1 MLRAERAEFEG
12 AYLDFTSKFSK
23 LLSKSNSTGGKKR
36 ELTGSNSTQFLKAN
50 QATRID
56 TSSEIEN
63 LLSKIAQKDQ
73 EIQELKAANVEL
85 TEQLEKRYYETEHL
99 KRQLN
104 DTIDQKECMI
114 QDLQCMMK
122 EYESQMRDYHV
133 YQCKI
138 DDTQSEIV
146 KLMDRLQ
153 ESEAQNSE
161 LSYKIKAMNANF
173 NSNINAPTSQSD
185 SRDSALVQ
193 ENKVLLQQLES
204 FKSQVAA
211 LSTEI
216 ESLRAKSL
224 SSVKNDSQDAQIS
237 SLKAEL
243 EEAMLIREQLTNE
256 LQRCLC
262 QMNDLQKNNCR
273 LQMMNEELK
282 LEIKELAQK
291 LVLELERNSS
301 NRS

>member
-1 MLRAERAEFEG
+1 
-12 AYLDFTSKFSK
+12 
-23 LLSKSNSTGGKKR
+23 
-36 ELTGSNSTQFLKAN
+36 
-50 QATRID
+50 
-56 TSSEIEN
+56 
-63 LLSKIAQKDQ
+63 
-73 EIQELKAANVEL
+73 
-85 TEQLEKRYYETEHL
+85 
-99 KRQLN
+99 
-104 DTIDQKECMI
+104 
-114 QDLQCMMK
+114 MMK
-122 EYESQMRDYHV
+122 EYESQMRDYHD

-138 DDTQSEIV
+138 DDTQSEIM

-291 LVLELERNSS
+291 LVLELERNSN